1 MECSPPE
8 SAEARCRNTEPR
20 LTTNGKGARI
30 MADLH
35 VLPATKTLKVQTHK
49 RRAPKPAQRREPAS
63 RWPTWV
69 AVGAVAVGGMLLV
82 LSLQH
87 LATGVEAITGC
98 SRPEALL
105 LAVGIDLGLVVTECA
120 AIVASP
126 AAAKSIRFYVWA
138 MITSTLALSA
148 GLNSWAFAQHSQ
160 GIMVYASCAFGFFVP
175 LMVFGLSKVAIA
187 ITSRH

>member
-1 MECSPPE
+1 
-8 SAEARCRNTEPR
+8 
-20 LTTNGKGARI
+20 
-30 MADLH
+30 
-35 VLPATKTLKVQTHK
+35 
-49 RRAPKPAQRREPAS
+49 
-63 RWPTWV
+63 
-69 AVGAVAVGGMLLV
+69 MLLV